1 MGKAPVYKRIK
12 IAAAAAFISFLPV
25 RSVPMA
31 RRRLSA
37 AAAIGGGVVPNP
49 TETARAR
56 VTAKNVD
63 LLSGFLSRSFC
74 YKERF
79 CLSIDLFLL
88 NLGH

>member
-56 VTAKNVD
+56 VTAKNVVN

-79 CLSIDLFLL
+79 CLSIDLLAA
-88 NLGH
+88 